1 MMARSYECAL
11 WMEDLETSGRGECR
25 RHLLVREGMGQFGG
39 IRGVWPPTFEVDGCR
54 EFEDKRVA

>member
-1 MMARSYECAL
+1 
-11 WMEDLETSGRGECR
+11 
-25 RHLLVREGMGQFGG
+25 VREGMGQFGG